1 LTWRFAWLSIRTR
14 LRAKRDFFDDVVI
27 VTEDGMTR
35 TIIALAL
42 GAALTLP
49 AAARAQ
55 ADFSG
60 TWVLDTGRSQGL
72 PEGLEQTM
80 TVKQSG
86 DRIELEIHLRGPQGE
101 QRTPDAYVLDGKET
115 DFRPAIVGGGSG
127 TGRRTS
133 RWLDGKRGFEARER
147 ATLEGPDGEVA
158 VTVARKWTLAPDGNT
173 LTIEMTM
180 SGPQGEQA
188 STRVYTRKS

>member
-1 LTWRFAWLSIRTR
+1 
-14 LRAKRDFFDDVVI
+14 
-27 VTEDGMTR
+27 MTR
-35 TIIALAL
+35 TILALAL
-42 GAALTLP
+42 GAALTIP
-49 AAARAQ
+49 AAAGAQ

-72 PEGLEQTM
+72 PEGLAQTM

-86 DRIELEIHLRGPQGE
+86 DRIEIEFHLRGPQGE
-101 QRTPDAYVLDGKET
+101 ERASDVYVLDGKET

-127 TGRRTS
+127 KGRRTS
-133 RWLDGKRGFEARER
+133 RWLDGKRGFEAQER
-147 ATLEGPDGEVA
+147 ATVEGPEGEVA
-158 VTVARKWTLAPDGNT
+158 ITAARKWTLAPDGNT

-188 STRVYTRKS
+188 STRVYTRKPH

>member
-1 LTWRFAWLSIRTR
+1 
-14 LRAKRDFFDDVVI
+14 
-27 VTEDGMTR
+27 MTR
-35 TIIALAL
+35 TILALAL
-42 GAALTLP
+42 GAALTIP
-49 AAARAQ
+49 AAAGAQ

-72 PEGLEQTM
+72 PEGFEQTM

-86 DRIELEIHLRGPQGE
+86 DRLEIEFHLRGPQGE
-101 QRTPDAYVLDGKET
+101 ERASDAYVLDGKET

-127 TGRRTS
+127 KGRRTS
-133 RWLDGKRGFEARER
+133 RWLDGKRGFEAQER
-147 ATLEGPDGEVA
+147 ATVEGPEGEVTITG
-158 VTVARKWTLAPDGNT
+158 VRKWTLAPDGKT

-188 STRVYTRKS
+188 STRVYTRKA